1 MLIDRQRKIHQNLY
15 SFTKRFNLTIPYEK
29 SVLSIKS
36 MISCYVFDSNVLG
49 FLSLTNLAY
58 FFDFDLKSLNS

>member
-1 MLIDRQRKIHQNLY
+1 MLIDRQRKIHQNLC

-36 MISCYVFDSNVLG
+36 MISCYVFDSNVFG

-58 FFDFDLKSLNS
+58 FFDFNLKSLNS